1 MSAGDAV
8 VKAEKRPST
17 IYRMG
22 QEQIDGILSWDL
34 PATDYEPVFVGD
46 DPSYSDEKRERYRRL
61 VLRGNDAKNK
71 LLHKMR
77 ELQDYVKNQLALH
90 GYVDIDE
97 KMHYP
102 S

>member
-1 MSAGDAV
+1 MSTSDV
-8 VKAEKRPST
+8 VMKVEKRPST

-34 PATDYEPVFVGD
+34 PATNYKPVFVDD
-46 DPSYSDEKRERYRRL
+46 DPSYSDEKRERYHRL
-61 VLRGNDAKNK
+61 VLRGTGAKNK
-71 LLHKMR
+71 LLYKMR
-77 ELQDYVKNQLALH
+77 ELQDYVKDHLALY

-97 KMHYP
+97 KMNYP